1 MTCYKQPEL
10 HILTIE
16 ICDVISCSGEEKPD
30 DIAND
35 NFPPKGDLAL

>member
-16 ICDVISCSGEEKPD
+16 ICDVISCSSILAD
-30 DIAND
+30 DIAD
-35 NFPPKGDLAL
+35 DIFI